1 MEKSCRV
8 PGERNRLRKM
18 RGGKFLDKL
27 VPGLAYLGLVEAW
40 TRVVS
45 VPSEGSREAKGTVPP
60 ERGAV
65 GWERY
70 EKGESTINLRY
81 GLGELKVMY
90 GIAPMCGHVVHV
102 HGGCGK
108 TR

>member
-1 MEKSCRV
+1 
-8 PGERNRLRKM
+8 M

-27 VPGLAYLGLVEAW
+27 VPGLAYLGLVEAR

-45 VPSEGSREAKGTVPP
+45 APSEGSSLGSREEKDTVPP
-60 ERGAV
+60 KKGVV
-65 GWERY
+65 GWERYDSY
-70 EKGESTINLRY
+70 EKGESTVNWRY

-90 GIAPMCGHVVHV
+90 GIAPMYGR
-102 HGGCGK
+102 GGCGK